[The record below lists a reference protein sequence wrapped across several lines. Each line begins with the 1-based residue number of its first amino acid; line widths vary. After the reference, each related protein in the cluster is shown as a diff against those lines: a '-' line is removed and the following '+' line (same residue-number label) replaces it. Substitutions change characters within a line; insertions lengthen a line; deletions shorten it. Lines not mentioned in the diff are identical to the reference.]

1 MLTTPKQRDLLSSL
15 KSYHKQYL
23 KKLNTELDESGTRL
37 MINAF
42 LVDVLGYAPLEEVKT
57 EYMIKGTYADYV
69 VQLKSQRHFLVEV
82 KALGFDLNEKH
93 LRQAINYGANEGIEW
108 ALLTNGKQFDL
119 YKIIFEK
126 PISERK
132 VFSIDL
138 SNLDNLKDNLESI
151 QYLHKASVSNKGLDQ
166 LWARCQALDPK
177 TIAGLLHNAP
187 IVNFIRKV
195 LKRKYKHSFSEDEVC
210 SSLDQVILQPI
221 LLEEVKTTTVRKK
234 KRSSSEAGDKPEPE
248 EVKLV
253 VHPSAEQTGTNAS
266 ASVN

>member
-1 MLTTPKQRDLLSSL
+1 MLPTSKQRELLSNL
-15 KSYHKQYL
+15 KNYHKQYL
-23 KKLNTELDESGTRL
+23 KKLSPELDESGTRL

-42 LVDVLGYAPLEEVKT
+42 LVEVLGYAPLEEVKT

-69 VQLKSQRHFLVEV
+69 VQLRATRHFLVEV
-82 KALGFDLNEKH
+82 KALGFELTEKH

-119 YKIIFEK
+119 YRIIFEK

-138 SNLDNLKDNLESI
+138 SNLDNLKDNLEVI

-166 LWARCQALDPK
+166 LWAKCLALDPK
-177 TIAGLLHNAP
+177 TIAGLLHNTP

-195 LKRKYKHSFSEDEVC
+195 LKKKYRHSFTEDEV
-210 SSLDQVILQPI
+210 SLSIDQVILRPI
-221 LLEEVKTTTVRKK
+221 LLEDVKTTTVRKK
-234 KRSSSEAGDKPEPE
+234 KRSISDNSSEVKPA
-248 EVKLV
+248 EVTLV
-253 VHPSAEQTGTNAS
+253 VHPTIGQAPAEANAS
-266 ASVN
+266 